1 MMKRFI
7 AWILVLLMV
16 FAVATASAA
25 DKKKKDPGY
34 IDLKLRGV
42 VINRHTAYIGYQDWD
57 TSLYGIMTNKGKV
70 VLEPTYY
77 RMSAVYDYPMFTVEA
92 NVNDPQREGVID
104 KKGEV
109 IVPAEYMDVKVLSDR
124 WMIGIKVEE
133 CKAEDKEYTVN
144 YIDADPVF
152 YRLSSVDVYYKGKK
166 VGDFS
171 RAQYDSA
178 SAWGDYIKI
187 TARDKTQSVYNKKL
201 KKSAF
206 KGDYISE
213 YDSSYYKGKY
223 TYTHTGTNK
232 PAFTEGCT
240 LKKENVNKY
249 ILYNKGEAI
258 GLDGT
263 VLFKSDFEYLDEF
276 RGGYA
281 VGRMNDNKRGVINE
295 AGEVIIPAEYDQIGN
310 TEKKPFEYGCIS
322 VVKDGKFGFVND
334 KNQVTCA
341 FIYGKDS
348 VQNYTTF
355 AKVKNPDGTVTV
367 MSGLIGVLP
376 DTYKS
381 ADIMGGGARCFEAED
396 ADGKAALIDIL
407 GNVMIPWTET
417 YNISYNLLGTVAA
430 YQLEY
435 GTYRIYHFDA
445 FDPKTIPEP
454 TEQTVPTC
462 PKCGYVFPDGHV
474 TNYCPDCGTKQKK

>member
-1 MMKRFI
+1 MKRFI

-34 IDLKLRGV
+34 VDLKLRGV

-77 RMSAVYDYPMFTVEA
+77 RMSAVYDYPLFTVEA
-92 NVNDPQREGVID
+92 YVDDPHRRGVID

-109 IVPAEYMDVKVLSDR
+109 IVPPEYIEVKVLSDR
-124 WMIGIKVEE
+124 WMVGFKAEE
-133 CKAEDKEYTVN
+133 CKAEDKEYT
-144 YIDADPVF
+144 YTSGTDTF
-152 YRLSSVDVYYKGKK
+152 YRVSSVDVYYKGKK

-171 RAQYDSA
+171 RAEYDSA
-178 SAWGDYIKI
+178 SAWGDYIRVN
-187 TARDKTQSVYNKKL
+187 ARDKTQAVYNKKL
-201 KKSAF
+201 KKSSF
-206 KGDYISE
+206 KGDYINE
-213 YDSSYYKGKY
+213 YDSNYYKGKY

-240 LKKENVNKY
+240 LKKENVYRY
-249 ILYNKGEAI
+249 IQYTNGEAI

-263 VLFKSDFEYLDEF
+263 VLFKSDFDYLNDF

-281 VGRMNDNKRGVINE
+281 VGSQNSKRGLINE
-295 AGEVIIPAEYDQIGN
+295 AGEVIIPPEYDQLGN
-310 TEKKPFEYGCIS
+310 SEAQPFEYGCIS
-322 VVKDGKFGFVND
+322 AVKDGKFGFVND
-334 KNQVTCA
+334 RNQVTCA
-341 FIYGKDS
+341 FIYGNDS

-376 DTYKS
+376 DQYKS
-381 ADIMGGGARCFEAED
+381 ATFQSGARCFVAED
-396 ADGKAALIDIL
+396 MDGKAALIDIL

-417 YNISYNLLGTVAA
+417 YNISYNRLGTVAA

-454 TEQTVPTC
+454 TEQTVPAC
-462 PKCGYVFPDGHV
+462 PNCGYEFPDGHV